1 MASVFVLTN
10 NKGGVG
16 KSTSTVNLAYGV
28 CQVLKQANVPNP
40 RVLIVDT
47 DGQAHSTLVTTG
59 GAQFGRDNSLYA
71 PLTGDRDEAVE
82 VMDSLIVQSTWDED
96 LHVLPGSSFVD
107 NAERELFSV
116 PGAPYLLGDSLKHV
130 ARNYAAVFID
140 TRPSF
145 SLMTEMALVAATD
158 VLIPLEASYLETV
171 GLQNIINKVQQI
183 RDGWR
188 VPNLRISGVLVTKL
202 DKRSSGQMKMYEG
215 YNTHPTIGRL
225 MLGAVPANEAVKYAH
240 GEHMSVFD
248 YDPQCA
254 ASAAYADITGKVV
267 KMMFAKAQ

>member
-1 MASVFVLTN
+1 MATFVLTN

-28 CQVLKQANVPNP
+28 CQVLKQNNVSNP

-59 GAQFGRDNSLYA
+59 GARFGRDDSLYA
-71 PLTGDRDEAVE
+71 PLTANREDAIA
-82 VMDSLIVQSTWDED
+82 VMDSVIVQSIWDED
-96 LHVLPGSSFVD
+96 LHVLPGSSFLD
-107 NAERELFSV
+107 NAERELFSIAGNV
-116 PGAPYLLGDSLKHV
+116 YRLGDALKNI

-171 GLQNIINKVQQI
+171 GLQNIINKVQEI

-188 VPNLRISGVLVTKL
+188 VPDLRVSGVFVTKL
-202 DKRSSGQMKMYEG
+202 DRRSAGQMKMVEG
-215 YNTHPTIGRL
+215 FNSHPTIGRL
-225 MLGAVPANEAVKYAH
+225 TMGVIPANESVRYAH
-240 GEHMSVFD
+240 GNHQSVFD
-248 YDPQCA
+248 YDPQCT
-254 ASAAYADITGKVV
+254 ASQAYAELTGRIV
-267 KMMFAKAQ
+267 KMMYGKVQ